1 MSEFNKLKNKGLGRG
16 RPRLSDKERAN
27 RKELVTIRQEAHRRA
42 KIVLVHRH
50 TEEYNKIF
58 ALELKSLS
66 R

>member
-1 MSEFNKLKNKGLGRG
+1 MSEFSKLKNKGLGRG

-27 RKELVTIRQEAHRRA
+27 RKELVAKRQEAHRRA

-50 TEEYNKIF
+50 QKEYQEI
-58 ALELKSLS
+58 LTIELKALS